1 MTASS
6 QDAHASLR
14 ANRLLASLPH
24 AASEQLL
31 QTLEPVT
38 LQQRQVLYE
47 PGAPL
52 TAVYFPVAAV
62 ISLLTPLEDGPAV
75 ESALVGR
82 EGVCGLALMLGVEQ
96 DSNRAVAQVPGAAFR
111 LAAAEFSDLVA
122 REPALRVALSRYTH
136 VLLVQLAQSVACNG
150 AHRLEQRCARRLLE
164 TQYRT
169 DLTVFSLTHGFLAS
183 MLGVRRPSISLALAR
198 LQQAGLVRSARGQ
211 IAVLDQS
218 GLEAAACSCYRTVR
232 RLTDA
237 LLPEAPAAG

>member
-14 ANRLLASLPH
+14 ANRLLASLPC

-31 QTLEPVT
+31 QLLEPVT

-82 EGVCGLALMLGVEQ
+82 EGVCGLPLMLGVEQ
-96 DSNRAVAQVPGAAFR
+96 DTNRAVAQVPGAAFR
-111 LAAAEFSDLVA
+111 LAAAQFASLVA
-122 REPALRVALSRYTH
+122 REATLRAALSRYTH
-136 VLLVQLAQSVACNG
+136 VLLAQMAQSAACNG
-150 AHRLEQRCARRLLE
+150 THRLEQRCARWLLE
-164 TQYRT
+164 TQHRT
-169 DLTVFSLTHGFLAS
+169 DLAVFPLTHGFLAS
-183 MLGVRRPSISLALAR
+183 MLGVRRPSVSLALR
-198 LQQAGLVRSARGQ
+198 QLQQAGLIHSVRGH

-218 GLEAAACSCYRTVR
+218 GLEAAACSCYRTVK

-237 LLPEAPAAG
+237 LLPEAPPAG